1 MKMKITVNHLTKKLK
16 GNIVS
21 DDISLEMI
29 SGNVYGLCGYNGCGK
44 TMLMR
49 LLAGLIIPTG
59 GEILYDQK
67 RLGKDMNFPPN
78 MGILIE
84 NPAFIDGKSGE
95 DNLILLSSI
104 GARIT
109 KDEVRSAIERVG
121 LNPDDKRKYK
131 KYSLGMKQRLGIAA
145 AIMEKPEVIIL
156 DEPTNALDKDGIE
169 LVKSIIMEEKDRGA
183 LIIMSCH
190 DYSILENCCDCIYKI
205 ERGKITDTMYKNR
218 SIE

>member
-1 MKMKITVNHLTKKLK
+1 MKITVNHLTKKLK

-95 DNLILLSSI
+95 DNLLLLSSI

-205 ERGKITDTMYKNR
+205 EHGKITDTMYKNR

>member
-95 DNLILLSSI
+95 DNLLLLSSI

-205 ERGKITDTMYKNR
+205 EHGKITDTMYKNR

>member
-1 MKMKITVNHLTKKLK
+1 MKITVNHLTKKLK